1 MRQEARRVYAPP
13 MRSAVP
19 MIAMLLVVAGCTP
32 APHAPE
38 ASVENAL
45 VTLPAVQGR
54 PGAAYFTV
62 RSNHEGTRLTGIS
75 SPRVGR
81 IELHETVS
89 EGGAS
94 RMRPLAEAVV
104 SPESP
109 LVFEPGGRHAML
121 FDMAPDLRV
130 GDRLSLTFA
139 FDPAPPVTV
148 DVEVRGP
155 GQVHSGH

>member
-1 MRQEARRVYAPP
+1 

-19 MIAMLLVVAGCTP
+19 MIAMLLTAAGCTP

-38 ASVENAL
+38 ASVENAV
-45 VTLPAVQGR
+45 VTLPAVRGR

-75 SPRVGR
+75 SPRAGR
-81 IELHETVS
+81 VELHETVS

-94 RMRPLAEAVV
+94 RMRPLTEAVV
-104 SPESP
+104 SPEAP
-109 LVFEPGGRHAML
+109 LVFEPGGKHAML
-121 FDMAPDLRV
+121 FDMATELRP
-130 GDRLSLTFA
+130 GDRLGLTFT

-148 DVEVRGP
+148 EAEVRGP
-155 GQVHSGH
+155 GQVHPGH